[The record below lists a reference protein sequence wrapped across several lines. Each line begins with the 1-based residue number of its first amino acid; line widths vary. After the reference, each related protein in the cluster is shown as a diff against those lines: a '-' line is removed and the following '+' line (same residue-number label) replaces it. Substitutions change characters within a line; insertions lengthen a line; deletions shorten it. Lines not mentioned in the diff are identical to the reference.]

1 MSASQIRRPRRGDEG
16 FTLIEL
22 LIVIIILGIL
32 AAVVVFSVRGIA
44 DRGST
49 AACKTEVRTVE
60 TAAEAYYAKKGN
72 YPTWAQL
79 TATGADQFLHSVPSI
94 VVAADYDASTG
105 DVTHAC

>member
-1 MSASQIRRPRRGDEG
+1 MANSLSARRRGDDG

-32 AAVVVFSVRGIA
+32 AAIVVFSVRGIA
-44 DRGST
+44 DRGNT

-60 TAAEAYYAKKGN
+60 TAAEAYYAKKGS

-79 TATGADQFLHSVPSI
+79 TATGADQFLHSAPSI
-94 VVAADYDASTG
+94 VVSGDYDASTG
-105 DVTHAC
+105 QVTHSC